1 MLSQGKTALNRCAE
15 KGSHAIRRDR
25 KASRAHTACRS
36 RLPVAALCAGL
47 FLCLYPQTAYA
58 YLDPGTGSMLLS
70 AVIGIAATGFFLLKS
85 FYYRIVGA
93 FYALIGKRLR
103 IERCG
108 IVFYSEGGQY
118 WTTFSP
124 IIDALIDQD
133 VPCTY
138 LTSDEKD
145 PGLSLQSPL
154 VQARYI
160 GEGNRAFTTLN
171 MLEAD
176 ICILTTPGLDVL
188 QIRRSPGV
196 RHYTHVVHSPT
207 DVGIYKCFSFDWFDS
222 VFCSGSHQMQSLRA
236 LEALRRT
243 PPKLLLETGC
253 CYMDVLASHL
263 SPETSV
269 TAVAEESKK
278 RILVSPTWG
287 NNGLLSRFG
296 LSALLPLAESGHSVC
311 IRPHPQSRKVEK
323 DLLQT
328 LKTALQG
335 YPNVSWDEELSP
347 YSAMRDSDIMISDI
361 SGIIFDYAFVLEKP
375 VITLAFDPDLRGLD
389 AADLP
394 WPVWELGLYP
404 RIGKC
409 IETGGGDGSAPE
421 SVKRALEEKLRDLP
435 ALIKSLPKPETFVPY
450 IREVRGESLFN
461 YRMAGKTA
469 ARQLISLLKSLR
481 EEKTV

>member
-1 MLSQGKTALNRCAE
+1 MLSQAKTTLNRCAE
-15 KGSHAIRRDR
+15 KDNPAFRRGR
-25 KASRAHTACRS
+25 GASRTHTARRS
-36 RLPVAALCAGL
+36 RLPVAVLCAGML
-47 FLCLYPQTAYA
+47 LCLYPQTAYA

-70 AVIGIAATGFFLLKS
+70 AVIGIAATAFFLLKG
-85 FYYRIVGA
+85 FYYRIAGA
-93 FYALIGKRLR
+93 FYVLIGKRLR

-124 IIDALIDQD
+124 IIDALINQN

-138 LTSDEKD
+138 LTSDEED
-145 PGLSLQSPL
+145 PGLLLQSPL
-154 VQARYI
+154 VQLRYI

-176 ICILTTPGLDVL
+176 ICVLTTPGLDVL

-196 RHYTHVVHSPT
+196 RHYAHVVHSPT
-207 DVGIYKCFSFDWFDS
+207 DMGIYKCFSFDWFDS
-222 VFCSGSHQMQSLRA
+222 VFCSGPHQMRSLRA
-236 LEALRRT
+236 LEALRGT

-253 CYMDVLASHL
+253 CYVDVLASHFP
-263 SPETSV
+263 SGTPV
-269 TAVAEESKK
+269 TQVAGESKK

-287 NNGLLSRFG
+287 SNGLLSRFG

-323 DLLQT
+323 DLLQM

-335 YPNVSWDEELSP
+335 YPNVSWDEAFSP
-347 YSAMRDSDIMISDI
+347 HSAMRDSDIMISDI

-375 VITLAFDPDLRGLD
+375 VITLTFDPDLRGLD

-394 WPVWELGLYP
+394 WPVWELGLYS
-404 RIGKC
+404 RIGEC
-409 IETGGGDGSAPE
+409 IETGGGGAAAPE
-421 SVKRALEEKLRDLP
+421 SAKRALEEKLCDLP
-435 ALIKSLPKPETFVPY
+435 ALIESLPKPETFVPY
-450 IREVRGESLFN
+450 IRQVRGESLFN
-461 YRMAGKTA
+461 YGMAGKAA
-469 ARQLISLLKSLR
+469 ARQLISLLNDLR
-481 EEKTV
+481 AEKVA